1 MANYTCWHC
10 NTEFEVQGND
20 SAVTCHKCGETNTI
34 PKTFQCRTYT
44 YFGFFV
50 IICSLLVFWHA
61 FDMSTWGNYQS
72 LMAPQYMIFA
82 LMIFL
87 IGVGIIVW
95 NKKHLNQKATKYY
108 ADQQQL
114 VERIQSQENSKN
126 NFNETDERYEKVF
139 DENEMSSM
147 GENIPHTTNEP
158 NIDTAIMKEKQMQLE
173 QWEKNLK
180 TREQELEKKNL
191 EELARLEEKIR
202 DHTSGD

>member
-1 MANYTCWHC
+1 MANYNCFNC
-10 NTEFEVQGND
+10 KIEFEVQGDD
-20 SAVTCHKCGETNTI
+20 SVVICSKCGGINTI
-34 PKTFQCRTYT
+34 DKTFRSFSG

-50 IICSLLVFWHA
+50 IICSLLVFWRA

-87 IGVGIIVW
+87 IGVGIIAW

-108 ADQQQL
+108 TDQQQL
-114 VERIQSQENSKN
+114 VERMQSQENSKN

-139 DENEMSSM
+139 HENEMSSSM
-147 GENIPHTTNEP
+147 GENIPHTTNES
-158 NIDTAIMKEKQMQLE
+158 NIDSAIIKEKQMQLE

-180 TREQELEKKNL
+180 TREQELEKKKL

-202 DHTSGD
+202 DHTNSD